1 MTTLPSRSFLVL
13 LSTQR
18 LPFFGHNKDSPFR
31 TLTVPLPPQL
41 QGSTLTSAPPPGPLL
56 TRAVLILTL
65 KLQQTQASS
74 HPVAIFAT
82 LTLQIQTGPSYRFS
96 GFRTTSVL
104 QFLFSFSS
112 HRHFHPLRP
121 GVRHSQY
128 PQILPWFLVTFHR
141 SLAIPDHGKFSLSFT
156 HWQMNLSLK

>member
-18 LPFFGHNKDSPFR
+18 LPFFAHNKDSPFR

-56 TRAVLILTL
+56 TIAVLILTL

-96 GFRTTSVL
+96 GLRTTSVL

-112 HRHFHPLRP
+112 HIF
-121 GVRHSQY
+121 
-128 PQILPWFLVTFHR
+128 FLSAQLLGTVSTLKSFLG
-141 SLAIPDHGKFSLSFT
+141 SWLLSID
-156 HWQMNLSLK
+156 L